1 MHEMQPERTIETTN
15 SSSVADAKKL
25 YDLAD
30 EMVVTAGNLVC
41 MCNLMENGI
50 DDALFPG
57 LDVQHMIERK
67 VGETCTYVSA
77 KERRLLG
84 FMANDCAVR
93 AKSLDAMAEQVV
105 EAAKALHKLL
115 KVVQLQGG
123 AA

>member
-1 MHEMQPERTIETTN
+1 MQLQPSTEN
-15 SSSVADAKKL
+15 AGNASVADAKKL

-30 EMVVTAGNLVC
+30 EMVIAAGNLVC
-41 MCNLMENGI
+41 MCDLMENGI

-57 LDVQHMIERK
+57 LDVQHTIEELA
-67 VGETCTYVSA
+67 GENCTYVSA

-115 KVVQLQGG
+115 KVAQLQGG

>member
-1 MHEMQPERTIETTN
+1 MQPQRTTESLATP
-15 SSSVADAKKL
+15 SVADAKKL

-30 EMVVTAGNLVC
+30 EMVVAAGNLVC
-41 MCNLMENGI
+41 MCDLMESSI

-57 LDVQHMIERK
+57 LDVQHIVEEQA
-67 VGETCTYVSA
+67 GENCTYVSA

-115 KVVQLQGG
+115 KVAQLQGG

>member
-1 MHEMQPERTIETTN
+1 MQPQLTTETVD
-15 SSSVADAKKL
+15 SSGVADAKKL

-30 EMVVTAGNLVC
+30 EMVVVAGNLVC
-41 MCNLMENGI
+41 MCDLMENGI

-57 LDVQHMIERK
+57 LDLEHM
-67 VGETCTYVSA
+67 VGEPAGENCTYVSA

-105 EAAKALHKLL
+105 EATKALHKLL
-115 KVVQLQGG
+115 KVTQLQGG
-123 AA
+123 GA

>member
-1 MHEMQPERTIETTN
+1 MQSELNTGIAYN
-15 SSSVADAKKL
+15 SNVADAKKL

-41 MCNLMENGI
+41 MCDLMESSI

-57 LDVQHMIERK
+57 LDVHHM
-67 VGETCTYVSA
+67 VQGQGGENCTYVSA

-115 KVVQLQGG
+115 KVAQLQGV

>member
-1 MHEMQPERTIETTN
+1 MHKMLPERIIEIAD

-30 EMVVTAGNLVC
+30 EMVVAAGNLVC
-41 MCNLMENGI
+41 MCDLMENGI

-57 LDVQHMIERK
+57 LDTQHMIEGQA
-67 VGETCTYVSA
+67 GENCTYVSA

-105 EAAKALHKLL
+105 EAAKALHKML
-115 KVVQLQGG
+115 KAMQLQGG

>member
-1 MHEMQPERTIETTN
+1 MQPERTTEIAE
-15 SSSVADAKKL
+15 SSSVADAKRL

-30 EMVVTAGNLVC
+30 EMVVAAGNLVC
-41 MCNLMENGI
+41 MCDLMENGI

-57 LDVQHMIERK
+57 LNVQHMVE
-67 VGETCTYVSA
+67 GPADEHCTYVSA

-115 KVVQLQGG
+115 KVAQLQGG
-123 AA
+123 AT

>member
-1 MHEMQPERTIETTN
+1 MQSEHTTEIV
-15 SSSVADAKKL
+15 SSTSAADAKKL
-25 YDLAD
+25 YQLAD
-30 EMVVTAGNLVC
+30 EMVVAAGNLAC
-41 MCNLMENGI
+41 MCDLMENGI

-57 LDVQHMIERK
+57 LDVQHMVEGQA
-67 VGETCTYVSA
+67 GENCTYVSA
-77 KERRLLG
+77 KERRLIG

-115 KVVQLQGG
+115 KVAQLQGG